1 MKKNKGSI
9 LVFILALIV
18 LLSILCMRLM
28 QETVQ
33 ELRHVSQ
40 FHRRDDLR
48 MHAYSALDLA
58 VGVLNEFMM
67 VEKTLTIR
75 CKVGGTLSIIPEFLR
90 SILRSNG
97 QSH

>member
-1 MKKNKGSI
+1 MITGRKGSI

-18 LLSILCMRLM
+18 LLSVLCMRLM

-48 MHAYSALDLA
+48 MHAYSATGCICRGTQRIYAGGENIIFSLSR
-58 VGVLNEFMM
+58 VGE
-67 VEKTLTIR
+67 
-75 CKVGGTLSIIPEFLR
+75 SP
-90 SILRSNG
+90 
-97 QSH
+97 